1 MAFSTNKD
9 GAKQISSLQA
19 GSKYMVADL
28 GGNILLLSYMVISI
42 EKMVNVVS
50 HNKTKGFFTKR

>member
-19 GSKYMVADL
+19 GSKYIVADL

-50 HNKTKGFFTKR
+50 HN